1 MIDKQAIEPESHQY
15 IYYTACCSCEDI
27 IREWQNSF
35 NRDIRGMEMAEPFNT
50 TIRLKN
56 EDARRFRE
64 YDNNPWNHENDRSRA
79 AAKRAQE
86 LAKAL
91 KF

>member
-1 MIDKQAIEPESHQY
+1 MWGI
-15 IYYTACCSCEDI
+15 
-27 IREWQNSF
+27 
-35 NRDIRGMEMAEPFNT
+35 EMAEPFNT
-50 TIRLKN
+50 TIILKN

-64 YDNNPWNHENDRSRA
+64 YDNNPWDHENDRSRA

-86 LAKAL
+86 LAKFL

>member
-1 MIDKQAIEPESHQY
+1 MQGI
-15 IYYTACCSCEDI
+15 
-27 IREWQNSF
+27 
-35 NRDIRGMEMAEPFNT
+35 EMAGPFNT
-50 TIRLKN
+50 TIILKN

-64 YDNNPWNHENDRSRA
+64 YDNNPWDHENDLSRA

>member
-1 MIDKQAIEPESHQY
+1 MIWNTHVAY
-15 IYYTACCSCEDI
+15 A
-27 IREWQNSF
+27 
-35 NRDIRGMEMAEPFNT
+35 GMNMAEPFNT
-50 TIRLKN
+50 TIILKN

-86 LAKAL
+86 LAKAI